1 MDHFKNVYDVKLKP
15 RMLRNLI
22 EEHFPEETQPT
33 RIRYELSKIAFLIR
47 THKLL
52 SESANDSME
61 KKLVDSWKSA
71 VDEWVVRVSSL
82 VSSNMPD
89 KCWTGICLL
98 GLTCQECNY
107 DRFLASYSVW
117 FNKLYL
123 HIQQS
128 SESQFVKVASCHS
141 ISDLLTRLEK
151 LPNGKKDGSS
161 LAGKLIQPLLKLLNE
176 DNSEAVWLMT
186 KASYSQAEATIAS
199 KLLSGKCSENMMKK
213 LVYCLALLPK
223 AKGDEESWCLMMQ
236 KILLLINSNLN
247 DRFQGLEEENKVTE
261 AVRALVP
268 PGKDPPPP
276 LGDHM
281 LLGEAV
287 DDAAKRS
294 ERLTTSS
301 ISMLIFCCSTMLTS
315 SYPVRVNIPIRPL
328 LALVDRMLMVD
339 GSVPRSLS
347 PFMTVMQQQ
356 SACVELPVL
365 HLYSL
370 ELLAA
375 IIEGVAL
382 PLAEVVVDDACADL
396 NPVADE
402 NGCTTS
408 SPTLKAASLV
418 PMQSRRKRK
427 HGATLGSSE
436 GQLEITGLGM
446 GVSKNHPASPISLK
460 IAALEALET
469 LLTVAGDLGSASW
482 RPTVDLL
489 LITIA
494 TDYCKEG
501 WGNEESH
508 STALPDDPIISLADL
523 QLSALRALLASLLSS
538 ARMRPPHFGRALELF
553 GKGKQQAGRMLAGF
567 CASALLALEV
577 LIHPR
582 FLPLERFPCRILENI
597 HSGGQKQSTSG
608 MHGTGQRASDSFDD
622 DLYETWFGDGHPTE
636 IPVHGPGENVA
647 GSPGTKVSER
657 NNEEQAGV
665 GLRNNEDEA
674 MVESQHFQE
683 LPYSKGVIDSTVA
696 GDLKLPERETE
707 AERETE
713 VAVPEGGLDGK
724 SHETAS
730 SKDFIA
736 GKGDGFAK
744 VGGNAPTASYA
755 EKGKKPVWDLDDD
768 SSMDSFPDIVDVD
781 PDSDADGDESG

>member
-176 DNSEAVWLMT
+176 DNSEAVW
-186 KASYSQAEATIAS
+186 AEATIAS